1 MTKTNVSYFPFS
13 SIREGQREFLE
24 DVRYSVASENILIAH
39 APTGIGKTV
48 AALVP
53 ALQYALENEKTVFF
67 LTSKRSQHKIAI
79 DTLRMIK
86 LHAKLNFVAV
96 DVTSKQSMCPRATS
110 IYREFYSLF
119 NEFCK
124 SEQKNKRC
132 RYFLKNDEEA
142 LRRIRDDIL
151 HVEELC
157 GWCTGRGVC
166 PYKAALEVAER
177 ADVVV
182 CDYNYLFSP
191 DIAEMVLEKIEA
203 GLDDLIVIVDEAHNL
218 PDRIRNNLSNT
229 LRMSTVTSAAREIR
243 YIDREMYGNLME
255 LEKIF
260 TKLALDASKNKAVEI
275 AVERDFLLEE
285 MEKVLRRRIEAI
297 SYDDFV
303 NTLQSIAEDLETT
316 GEAKTA
322 GSTKDVFSAEEKRI
336 LKTLKKSRYS
346 VSGTTVSPRY
356 KKEKETAQRNI
367 INVAEFLD
375 GWRTRE
381 KCVRIFSLVPRENP
395 MLYFKL
401 LDPSVISA
409 PIFSRV
415 HSTIMMSGTL
425 CPTEMYA
432 DVLGATPERI
442 RGKEVAMMEYKSPFP
457 EENRQ
462 IVVTKELTTKYTK
475 RGEEMYMKV
484 AEKISEVAQYV
495 KGGMAVFFPSY
506 ALLKSIAAHLPED
519 VSRRAMVERRE
530 MKKEEK
536 NRLYESLRDTTG
548 GILLAVQG
556 GSFSEGMDY
565 ESNTLKAIIVV
576 GLPLSPPTLEVK
588 TIEGYYT
595 GKYGAEKGRLYG
607 YLYPA
612 VTKVLQA
619 AGRGIRSEQDR
630 CIIVLMDYRFA
641 QFPYKTCLP
650 SDYNV
655 TFTDRA
661 EVLCRKFFLT

>member
-1 MTKTNVSYFPFS
+1 MTKTNNSYFPFL
-13 SIREGQREFLE
+13 SIREGQREFME
-24 DVRYSVASENILIAH
+24 DVRDSVESEKILIAH

-79 DTLRMIK
+79 DTLRLIK
-86 LHAKLNFVAV
+86 QHAKLNFVAV

-110 IYREFYSLF
+110 IYQEYYSLF

-142 LRRIRDDIL
+142 LRRISADIL

-157 GWCTGRGVC
+157 DWCAGRGVC

-229 LRMSTVTSAAREIR
+229 LRMSTITSAAREIK

-260 TKLALDASKNKAVEI
+260 TKLALEASKNKAAEI

-303 NTLQSIAEDLETT
+303 NTLQSIAEGLETT

-346 VSGTTVSPRY
+346 VSGTTGSPRY

-375 GWRTRE
+375 GWRTSE
-381 KCVRIFSLVPRENP
+381 KCVRIFSLVQRENP

-409 PIFSRV
+409 PIFARV
-415 HSTIMMSGTL
+415 HATIMMSGTL

-442 RGKEVAMMEYKSPFP
+442 IGKAVAMMEYKSPFP

-536 NRLYESLRDTTG
+536 NRLYESLRDTND

-588 TIEGYYT
+588 LIEGYYT

-641 QFPYKTCLP
+641 QFPYKQCLP

-661 EVLCRKFFLT
+661 EVLCRKFFFT